1 MKFTIEID
9 CENAAF
15 GNTPIDIRDEVARIL
30 TFASARLKIHENP
43 IAVAGEAYPLR
54 DSNGNR
60 VGFAKFTKGG
70 EA

>member
-1 MKFTIEID
+1 MKFKIEID
-9 CENAAF
+9 CDNAAF
-15 GNTPIDIRDEVARIL
+15 GDDNWTRCEELRTIIDK
-30 TFASARLKIHENP
+30 RLKEWRHR
-43 IAVAGEAYPLR
+43 VGEINTRKIPLY